1 LIVVVTLAVT
11 TGLVY
16 LSQANDDDQDSL
28 VGRTVL
34 TLTSPIQWLVT
45 NVTQGVSDTW
55 NRYVSLV
62 GAAEENA
69 ELLDELER
77 VRLENQELR
86 ALKSENARLQSL
98 FDYASTK
105 AEWSTVL
112 GRVIGLASS
121 PMSRGVILD
130 VGEDQGVY
138 VGAPVISSAGAVG
151 RVVTVSARASS
162 VVLLVDSNHSTD
174 VRVERTRARA
184 SIRGSGSDQT
194 IAMETNRLRRT
205 EDVVPGDIFVTSG
218 LAGIFPS
225 SVPVAKVIEVSRPQY
240 GLYQEVEVSPLVRF
254 DRLEEVV
261 VMLRKTPLEA
271 SDRFVSGDELPSFEG
286 DVLVP

>member
-1 LIVVVTLAVT
+1 MVVTLAVT

-45 NVTQGVSDTW
+45 NVAQGVSATW

>member
-1 LIVVVTLAVT
+1 MVVTLAVT

>member
-1 LIVVVTLAVT
+1 MVVTLAVT

-138 VGAPVISSAGAVG
+138 VGAPVISNAGAVG

-225 SVPVAKVIEVSRPQY
+225 AVPVAKVIEVSRPQY

>member
-1 LIVVVTLAVT
+1 MVVTLAVT

-28 VGRTVL
+28 ISRTVL
-34 TLTSPIQWLVT
+34 TLTSPVQWLVT
-45 NVTQGVSDTW
+45 NVTQGVTDTW
-55 NRYVSLV
+55 SRYVSLV

-69 ELLDELER
+69 ELHEELER
-77 VRLENQELR
+77 MRLENQELR
-86 ALKSENARLQSL
+86 ALKSENARLQTL

-121 PMSRGVILD
+121 PMSRGIILD
-130 VGEDQGVY
+130 VGEDEGVY

-184 SIRGSGSDQT
+184 SIRGSGSDQS

-218 LAGIFPS
+218 LAGVFPS
-225 SVPVAKVIEVSRPQY
+225 AVPVAKVLEVSRPQY

-261 VMLRKTPLEA
+261 VMLRKTPLQA
-271 SDRFVSGDELPSFEG
+271 SDHFVSGDELPSFEG
-286 DVLVP
+286 DVQVP